1 MFFRKK
7 KLDDIIHS
15 TLYDLTHLE
24 INTIIKDEMIASK
37 APSSARLLLHDLAKK
52 YHFELVRLGE
62 YYKKYLPAP
71 EIKTNNLFRGNETKK
86 GSGYESFKELRI
98 QAANSYKLI
107 KDNWGTIGIEADQ
120 IESDIKMLLRIE
132 TISNDIMSI
141 LKITDTAKIT
151 TVKDEEIYHF
161 DDPETMRKFRTMD
174 SQEAKKLDLELE
186 LNLRQLLVIKKAND
200 IGIEKVVLQTI
211 IGIDGDVTTRISKQ
225 FADNPITF
233 INDIHNDAI
242 RISVK
247 FWENLVNIVV
257 KLGENIIKS
266 LLGKS

>member
-1 MFFRKK
+1 MLFRKG
-7 KLDDIIHS
+7 KLEETISS

-37 APSSARLLLHDLAKK
+37 APSSPRLLLHDLAKK

-62 YYKKYLPAP
+62 FYKKYLPAP

-107 KDNWGTIGIEADQ
+107 MDNWGTIGIEADQ
-120 IESDIKMLLRIE
+120 IESDLKMLQRIE

-151 TVKDEEIYHF
+151 TKKDDEIYHF
-161 DDPETMRKFRTMD
+161 DDPETMRKFRTMH
-174 SQEAKKLDLELE
+174 SQDAKQLELE
-186 LNLRQLLVIKKAND
+186 LDLRQLLVIKKAND
-200 IGIEKVVLQTI
+200 IGTEKVVMQTI
-211 IGIDGDVTTRISKQ
+211 IGMDGDVTTRISKQ
-225 FADNPITF
+225 FADQPIPF
-233 INDIHNDAI
+233 INEIHNDAI

-266 LLGKS
+266 ILGKS